1 MVSAQDSKP
10 IKLTT
15 YRYSAQNCK
24 GVIIFFHS
32 MAYYMGVYGDV
43 AKQFAAAGYTFVGYD
58 LRGHGRS

>member
-1 MVSAQDSKP
+1 
-10 IKLTT
+10 
-15 YRYSAQNCK
+15 
-24 GVIIFFHS
+24 